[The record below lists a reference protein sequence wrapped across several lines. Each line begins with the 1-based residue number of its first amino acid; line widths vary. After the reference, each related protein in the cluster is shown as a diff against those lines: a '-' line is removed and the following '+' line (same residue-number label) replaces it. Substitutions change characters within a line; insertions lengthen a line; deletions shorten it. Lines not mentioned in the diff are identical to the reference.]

1 MHHAGNERDDRGPTE
16 ALTREIATLEARLAR
31 LTHAD
36 DSAYEKALI
45 RSYEQLIAT
54 RRAEL
59 AQRTAAL

>member
-1 MHHAGNERDDRGPTE
+1 MHHADSTQHEHGPTE
-16 ALTREIATLEARLAR
+16 ALTREIAALEARLAR
-31 LTHAD
+31 LAHAD

-59 AQRTAAL
+59 ALHHTAI

>member
-1 MHHAGNERDDRGPTE
+1 MKPTDPDRHDSNHT
-16 ALTREIATLEARLAR
+16 ATLASEIATLEARLAR
-31 LTHAD
+31 LAHAD

-59 AQRTAAL
+59 ALRTSAL